1 MTHDTD
7 VMTRDMTYPADSDI
21 VIVTGDSSVRRHT
34 DVSDESG
41 SNHGDSDV
49 QGDVDSARMTTL
61 TSADEYLE
69 QTEHR
74 IERDSDNE
82 EVIST
87 DNEQAA
93 SQDTVQVTI
102 QLTPTQYDS
111 DTDVQRNPD
120 NSVRDRSD
128 SGSHG
133 DGSDVSSRGND
144 SGGIIDIGYQ
154 GDLENDDATRQGHA
168 ESHGESYIPVAAQEV
183 KRDSDSNSKGDIDEF
198 QGHADEFQGDI
209 ESQEESY
216 IPVTAQEVK
225 LDSESDSQDD
235 VGEFQGDTDEFR
247 GDIEGQGESCIPV
260 TAQEVKRDSD
270 SDSQGEVG
278 QFQGHSDE
286 FQGHAGEFQGDIDE
300 FQGDIEGQR
309 QSSDDEDPHHS
320 DDYVTNDGDGD
331 LVTSEPATVMSGHIE
346 VTDNYTLDDETSVT
360 TQQVLAL

>member
-1 MTHDTD
+1 MSLCVDTAAGVAIETERLTYVMTHDTD

-21 VIVTGDSSVRRHT
+21 VIVSGDSSVRRHT

-41 SNHGDSDV
+41 GNHGDNDV
-49 QGDVDSARMTTL
+49 QGDVDSARVTTL

-69 QTEHR
+69 QTEQR
-74 IERDSDNE
+74 IEHHSDNE
-82 EVIST
+82 EITSQDT
-87 DNEQAA
+87 EQAA
-93 SQDTVQVTI
+93 SQ
-102 QLTPTQYDS
+102 LTPTEHDS

-154 GDLENDDATRQGHA
+154 GDLENDDVTRQSHA

-183 KRDSDSNSKGDIDEF
+183 KRYSDSDSQDDVGQF
-198 QGHADEFQGDI
+198 QGDTDEFQGDI

-225 LDSESDSQDD
+225 RDSDSDSQDD
-235 VGEFQGDTDEFR
+235 VGEFQGDTDEF
-247 GDIEGQGESCIPV
+247 
-260 TAQEVKRDSD
+260 
-270 SDSQGEVG
+270 
-278 QFQGHSDE
+278 
-286 FQGHAGEFQGDIDE
+286 
-300 FQGDIEGQR
+300 QGDIEGQR
-309 QSSDDEDPHHS
+309 QSRDDEGPHPS

-331 LVTSEPATVMSGHIE
+331 LVTSEPVTVMSGHIE
-346 VTDNYTLDDETSVT
+346 LTENYTLDDETFIT